1 MVSNEDDARISRR
14 SVLRGTAA
22 ALGVGTGF
30 AGAGAA
36 GAGAASEGVRGGG
49 RTSAQGDAYE
59 GFVCGAGLSD
69 GDSFTVE
76 PRCDDGCEVIRATG
90 LTPDCSGGI
99 EDLYVN
105 LEGTDPT
112 VWVTPSDR
120 RVGSITPG
128 TYRIVG
134 AERCG
139 GDAPACDGAALYRV
153 QFRSEGDGN

>member
-1 MVSNEDDARISRR
+1 MVTNEDDARISRR
-14 SVLRGTAA
+14 SVLRGTAT
-22 ALGVGTGF
+22 ALGVGAGL
-30 AGAGAA
+30 AGAGVT
-36 GAGAASEGVRGGG
+36 GARA
-49 RTSAQGDAYE
+49 TSAGRASAQDDTYE
-59 GFVCGAGLSD
+59 GLVCGAGLSD
-69 GDSFTVE
+69 GETFTVE

-90 LTPDCSGGI
+90 LAPECSGGA

-105 LEGTDPT
+105 LHGTDPT

-128 TYRIVG
+128 AYRVVG

-153 QFRSEGDGN
+153 RFLPGDGGG